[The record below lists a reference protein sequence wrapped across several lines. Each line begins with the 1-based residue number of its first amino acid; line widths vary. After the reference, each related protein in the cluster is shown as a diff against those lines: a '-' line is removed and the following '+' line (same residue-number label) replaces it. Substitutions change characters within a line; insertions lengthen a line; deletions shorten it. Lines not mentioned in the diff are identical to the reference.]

1 MKESQ
6 VSAME
11 EFITNVKILINA
23 LGYKVLEPIAEKAS
37 VDSGIKTED
46 VFYLAARCSQRKKD

>member
-11 EFITNVKILINA
+11 EFIDNVKILINA
-23 LGYKVLEPIAEKAS
+23 LGYKVLEPMVQTVNGEP
-37 VDSGIKTED
+37 VGRNDE
-46 VFYLAARCSQRKKD
+46 